1 MTQTPGDATSPT
13 AGPRLAP
20 GTAGPV
26 DPGDL
31 ALLRRLLGT
40 ADLAWLLARM
50 RTRLE
55 STGQLSGTVTKPQAT
70 AGERA
75 AVARLFDR
83 SVRAGQTASVSLDA
97 LDDTLRSS
105 GAWPQGLAAAVIAL
119 TGEVADPVRRAVERD
134 AWQAAADTLR
144 RLQHPELDGW
154 ADGLIRS
161 GALRRAAPLASD
173 AKTLAQRLVAV
184 SRALP
189 AGGQS
194 LGAFAASTLGD
205 RNALDADTA
214 LGALA
219 VSLAATL
226 GAPTTVPT
234 LAPPAT
240 EAPTAAERT
249 GTEPAGTDRT
259 PVNPTPAVA
268 STAAP
273 NPADAPG
280 SARWRR
286 DAWASVGVMLD
297 ELSATVLV
305 LGLPGGDDS
314 PTARAL
320 QALAE
325 TGQPV
330 ALTLRQLQADAL
342 GGIPARVYVCESP
355 ELIAAAA
362 DQLGAACAPIVCLN
376 GHAGAATLHLLQA
389 LHAGGAQLLYHG
401 NFDWTGIG
409 LARTL
414 ADRLPWQPWRFGV
427 PDYRA
432 ACDSL
437 PALPALAVLS
447 GLRAASVET
456 PWDVDLAE
464 TMASVGLAV
473 TEELVPAGMLADLD
487 TRA

>member
-1 MTQTPGDATSPT
+1 MTKTPGDLPRRAAGSSPRRT
-13 AGPRLAP
+13 GP
-20 GTAGPV
+20 AGPV

-31 ALLRRLLGT
+31 ELLRRLLGT
-40 ADLAWLLARM
+40 PDLAWLLARM

-55 STGQLSGTVTKPQAT
+55 STGRLSGTVTKPNAT

-97 LDDTLRSS
+97 LDDTLRGS

-119 TGEVADPVRRAVERD
+119 TGEVVDPQSRAAERD

-161 GALRRAAPLASD
+161 GALRRAAPLATD
-173 AKTLAQRLVAV
+173 AKALALRLVAV

-194 LGAFAASTLGD
+194 LGAFAAATLGD
-205 RNALDADTA
+205 RHALDDDTT

-226 GAPTTVPT
+226 GAPTT
-234 LAPPAT
+234 L
-240 EAPTAAERT
+240 T
-249 GTEPAGTDRT
+249 GTSAPA
-259 PVNPTPAVA
+259 PAAGAAAAADDAVPA
-268 STAAP
+268 AVDAVPAAP
-273 NPADAPG
+273 HAVDAPG

-305 LGLPGGDDS
+305 LGLPGGDAS

-320 QALAE
+320 NALAA

-330 ALTLRQLQADAL
+330 VLTLRQLQADAL
-342 GGIPARVYVCESP
+342 GAIPAEVFVCQSP

-362 DQLGAACAPIVCLN
+362 DQLGAHCAPVVCLN
-376 GHAGAATLHLLQA
+376 GHAGAATLQLLQA
-389 LHAGGAQLLYHG
+389 LRAGGAQLRYHG
-401 NFDWTGIG
+401 DF
-409 LARTL
+409 
-414 ADRLPWQPWRFGV
+414 
-427 PDYRA
+427 
-432 ACDSL
+432 
-437 PALPALAVLS
+437 
-447 GLRAASVET
+447 
-456 PWDVDLAE
+456 
-464 TMASVGLAV
+464 
-473 TEELVPAGMLADLD
+473 
-487 TRA
+487 

>member
-1 MTQTPGDATSPT
+1 MTKTPGDVTSQT
-13 AGPRLAP
+13 V
-20 GTAGPV
+20 GPV

-119 TGEVADPVRRAVERD
+119 TGEVADPVRRAAERD
-134 AWQAAADTLR
+134 AWQGAADTLR

-173 AKTLAQRLVAV
+173 AKGVAQRLVAV

-194 LGAFAASTLGD
+194 LGAFAAATLGD
-205 RNALDADTA
+205 RHALDADTA

-226 GAPTTVPT
+226 GAPTILSTSGT
-234 LAPPAT
+234 APASG
-240 EAPTAAERT
+240 TA
-249 GTEPAGTDRT
+249 
-259 PVNPTPAVA
+259 
-268 STAAP
+268 AAP
-273 NPADAPG
+273 NPAAPAAPADAAPDGGNAGAPSPAESPG

-305 LGLPGGDDS
+305 LGLPGGDGS

-320 QALAE
+320 HALAE
-325 TGQPV
+325 NGQPV
-330 ALTLRQLQADAL
+330 VLTLRQLQADAL
-342 GGIPARVYVCESP
+342 GGIPDHVYVCDSP

-362 DQLGAACAPIVCLN
+362 DQLGAHCAPVICLN
-376 GHAGAATLHLLQA
+376 GHVGAATLQL
-389 LHAGGAQLLYHG
+389 LHALRDGGAQLRYHG

-414 ADRLPWQPWRFGV
+414 AERLPWQPWRFGV
-427 PDYRA
+427 EDYRA
-432 ACDSL
+432 ACESL
-437 PALPALAVLS
+437 AALPGLPVLP

-456 PWDVDLAE
+456 PWNADLAE

-473 TEELVPAGMLADLD
+473 TEELVLAGLLADLD